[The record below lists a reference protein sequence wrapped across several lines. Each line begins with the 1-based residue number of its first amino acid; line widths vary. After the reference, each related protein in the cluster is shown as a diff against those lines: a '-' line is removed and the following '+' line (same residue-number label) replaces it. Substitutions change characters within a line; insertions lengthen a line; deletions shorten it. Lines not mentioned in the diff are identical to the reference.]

1 MSGIGPPAARLRI
14 GSMTPAQSELYG
26 PITATSRSAAA
37 YALAFAAQR
46 RTSQVPLWAVEV
58 SQEA

>member
-1 MSGIGPPAARLRI
+1 
-14 GSMTPAQSELYG
+14 MTAAQSELYG

-46 RTSQVPLWAVEV
+46 RTSQVPLWAVDV